1 MIEFQ
6 VFHMDIGIYLA
17 IWGEAKDF
25 GFVTKLM
32 LFITSDQLGKEYTE
46 L

>member
-1 MIEFQ
+1 MIESQ
-6 VFHMDIGIYLA
+6 AFHMNIGIYLA

-32 LFITSDQLGKEYTE
+32 FITSDQLGKEYTE